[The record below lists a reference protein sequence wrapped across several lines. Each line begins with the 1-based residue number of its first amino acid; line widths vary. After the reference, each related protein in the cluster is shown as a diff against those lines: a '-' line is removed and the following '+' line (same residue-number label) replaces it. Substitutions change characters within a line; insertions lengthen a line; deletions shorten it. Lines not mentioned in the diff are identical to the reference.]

1 MMTNKQQI
9 EKLTEALNKYARA
22 YGKSFET
29 VYGEYTVAR
38 TLVDFGILPLL
49 LPENAVVLT
58 QEELEDMVKAKMKC
72 INDMAIITRKETVKQ
87 FAEKLK
93 QTLIINNE
101 ENTEFFDYQYT
112 LETIDE
118 ITKQYGVEVEE

>member
-1 MMTNKQQI
+1 MTDKQQI
-9 EKLTEALNKYARA
+9 ERLKEALYKYARA
-22 YGKSFET
+22 YGKSFESA
-29 VYGEYTVAR
+29 YGEYTVAR